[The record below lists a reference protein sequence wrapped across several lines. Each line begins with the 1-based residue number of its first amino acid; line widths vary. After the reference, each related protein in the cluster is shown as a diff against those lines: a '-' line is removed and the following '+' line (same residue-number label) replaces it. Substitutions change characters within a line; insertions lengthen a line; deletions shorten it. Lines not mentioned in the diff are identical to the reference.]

1 MSQDPN
7 APSLPVV
14 APADARFAI
23 VWSRFNRP
31 IVQALVDGATTCLS
45 DHGIDAG
52 TVDVHQVPGAWE
64 LSHVALKLAKT
75 GRYDAIIA
83 LGAVIRGGTPHF
95 DYVCDG
101 ATRGLMRVMLDT
113 GVPVAFGVLTT
124 DDEAQ
129 ATARAGG
136 DHGNKGRDAAL
147 TAIEMVVLDR
157 KLQDD
162 ALST

>member
-7 APSLPVV
+7 APSTPVV
-14 APADARFAI
+14 APSDARFAI
-23 VWSRFNRP
+23 VWSRFNRSV
-31 IVQALVDGATTCLS
+31 VQALVDGATTCLF
-45 DHGIDAG
+45 DHGVDADA
-52 TVDVHQVPGAWE
+52 VDSLQVPGAWE

-75 GRYDAIIA
+75 GRYDAIIT

-101 ATRGLMRVMLDT
+101 VTRGLMRVMLDT
-113 GVPVAFGVLTT
+113 GVPIAFGVLTT

-129 ATARAGG
+129 ANARAGG
-136 DHGNKGRDAAL
+136 DQGNKGRDAAL

-157 KLQDD
+157 KLRND
-162 ALST
+162 ALAT